1 MLVEVAVMPAMMM
14 VMPVMMVVVEVMPV
28 ARNPVALLNPAPAV
42 PHRSANGADVLNEAA
57 VGGSCEARGA
67 R

>member
-1 MLVEVAVMPAMMM
+1 MTTM
-14 VMPVMMVVVEVMPV
+14 VMMVVVVVMPVVPMMAV